1 MSSTNFVKGT
11 GIPNGNSLNNVSV
24 SISTLYALSFYSPI
38 ILMVSIL
45 AFGLFSSSLM
55 KSFVYLFW
63 VFVITTPRCL
73 YFMFNPS
80 PKTNMNAE
88 CNQGLIIPNDVS
100 YSIYLLTFTMAYLI
114 VPLINLSIDT
124 KTNLMNYYV
133 LWFFIVYIIF
143 DLYIKNSF
151 SCLKVFSP
159 RVLADIVGGLGL
171 GWIISGIIMYGTGW
185 RGYLFINEVNSNK
198 EVCSMPTKQQF
209 RCSVYKNGE
218 MVTSSIS

>member
-80 PKTNMNAE
+80 PKTNMSAE

-133 LWFFIVYIIF
+133 LWFFIVYIIYDIGSKK
-143 DLYIKNSF
+143 DL
-151 SCLKVFSP
+151 C
-159 RVLADIVGGLGL
+159 
-171 GWIISGIIMYGTGW
+171 
-185 RGYLFINEVNSNK
+185 
-198 EVCSMPTKQQF
+198 
-209 RCSVYKNGE
+209 
-218 MVTSSIS
+218 